1 MRRKTETM
9 DAIDAAYPSR
19 TALAALAE
27 EEDSCRKAMVEKKS
41 VRNILY
47 VRICLLL

>member
-1 MRRKTETM
+1 M

-27 EEDSCRKAMVEKKS
+27 EEESCRKAMVSILWES
-41 VRNILY
+41 PIELLAARNAQATVRK
-47 VRICLLL
+47 